1 MFSKQSKS
9 NGNGTEPVVMPIPA
23 KPQDLAPAPAKVE
36 PLRTQAPVAAHN
48 GTSVI
53 NADLTI
59 TGNLSCTANVQIDGK
74 VHGDIDSK
82 SLTIGEG
89 AEVDGLVT
97 TDSVVVCGNMQ
108 GKVHSNTVQLM
119 GNAQV
124 TGDIVHQSIAVEA
137 GASIEGHLSRMKPE

>member
-1 MFSKQSKS
+1 MFSKPSKS
-9 NGNGTEPVVMPIPA
+9 NGNGAQPPVMP
-23 KPQDLAPAPAKVE
+23 APVMAPEPTPEPAKVE
-36 PLRTQAPVAAHN
+36 PLRPQPQAAPQN

-59 TGNLSCTANVQIDGK
+59 TGNLSCSGNIQVDGK

-89 AEVDGLVT
+89 AEVDGVVT

-108 GKVHSNTVQLM
+108 GKIHSNNVQLM
-119 GNAQV
+119 GKALV

-137 GASIEGHLSRMKPE
+137 GASIEGHLSRMKPA